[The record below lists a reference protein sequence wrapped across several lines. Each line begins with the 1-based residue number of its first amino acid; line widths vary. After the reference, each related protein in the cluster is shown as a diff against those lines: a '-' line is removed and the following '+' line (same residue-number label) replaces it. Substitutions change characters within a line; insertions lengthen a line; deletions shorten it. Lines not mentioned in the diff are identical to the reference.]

1 MRLIAVL
8 LPALLAVTPVAAQV
22 YKWVDEKGRTHYGE
36 RPPASGKSKEMP
48 IREAAPKS
56 DRAAGAATPSVKDQE
71 TAFRQ
76 RQVKREEEEAKA
88 AKDTAVRERQCKS
101 ARGDLA
107 DLQVQ
112 RRVFTRNDR
121 GEREFMS
128 DTERE
133 SRVAQ
138 LQSEVNRFCR

>member
-1 MRLIAVL
+1 MRLIAIPL
-8 LPALLAVTPVAAQV
+8 LALLASAPAAAQV

-48 IREAAPKS
+48 IREATPKS
-56 DRAAGAATPSVKDQE
+56 DRAAGAAAPSVKDQE

-88 AKDTAVRERQCKS
+88 AKDSAERERQCKN

-133 SRVAQ
+133 SRVAR
-138 LQSEVNRFCR
+138 LQSEVSRLCR

>member
-1 MRLIAVL
+1 MRLGII
-8 LPALLAVTPVAAQV
+8 ALLTLVAIAPAGAQV

-36 RPPASGKSKEMP
+36 RPPAAGKSKEVP
-48 IREAAPKS
+48 IRESTPKG
-56 DRAAGAATPSVKDQE
+56 DRAAGAAAPLLKDQE

-88 AKDTAVRERQCKS
+88 AKESAERERQCKN

-107 DLQVQ
+107 ELQVQ
-112 RRVFTRNDR
+112 RRVFTRNDK

-128 DTERE
+128 DAERE
-133 SRVAQ
+133 SKVAR
-138 LQSEVNRFCR
+138 LQSEVNRLCR